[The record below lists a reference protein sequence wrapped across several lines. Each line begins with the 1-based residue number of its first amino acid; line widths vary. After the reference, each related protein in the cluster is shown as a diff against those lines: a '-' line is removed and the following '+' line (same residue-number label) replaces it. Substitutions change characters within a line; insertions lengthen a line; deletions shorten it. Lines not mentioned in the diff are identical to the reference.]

1 MPLSTIAQQRLEK
14 ARLHAEKVKAAQARK
29 AIIVESSQRMINKA
43 LDLAEERFKDS
54 ASSEKLA
61 AVKFRSNKDRAE
73 ACRRRNEVILMK
85 ASKTLLHAKNVSTT
99 VKLSIQEKQKRAEA
113 RRLAIQ
119 NGKISKAK
127 DSQTK
132 FFKLVEQQPVPASE
146 STLTNQLEESKI
158 QESVAEVSPM
168 KVPRHFM
175 GESVYM
181 KEAGEKC
188 DQFKQKLDDICGVNK
203 AIDNLKIKTSPQK
216 ASLLPT
222 SHRTYKKNA
231 VAWCVTSQYQE
242 ATKDQEWE
250 LL

>member
-14 ARLHAEKVKAAQARK
+14 ARIHAEKVKAAQARK
-29 AIIVESSQRMINKA
+29 AIIVETSQRILNKA
-43 LDLAEERFKDS
+43 LDLTNERFKDT
-54 ASSEKLA
+54 ATTEKLA
-61 AVKFRSNKDRAE
+61 AVKYTSNKDRTLRAD
-73 ACRRRNEVILMK
+73 AFRAHRIRNNEIILMK
-85 ASKTLLHAKNVSTT
+85 ASKTLLHAKNATTT
-99 VKLSIQEKQKRAEA
+99 VKLSIQEKQEKAEA

-119 NGKISKAK
+119 NSKISKAK

-132 FFKLVEQQPVPASE
+132 FFRIVEQQPVSASY
-146 STLTNQLEESKI
+146 SILSKQVEESKI
-158 QESVAEVSPM
+158 QES
-168 KVPRHFM
+168 VPRHFM

-188 DQFKQKLDDICGVNK
+188 DQFKQKLDDICGVNQ

-216 ASLLPT
+216 ASFLPT
-222 SHRTYKKNA
+222 SHRNYKKNA

-242 ATKDQEWE
+242 AAKDQEWE